1 MTTASREYRL
11 AVVAVAAS
19 GLLWATGPVFVKSMR
34 DPARYIRQYLW
45 IRMGVLVVCYASYLT
60 GFRAFSRWRRRR
72 RRRRAAHNVA
82 TDAEVPL
89 RALLCL
95 ARLSPVWRLFGV
107 LGMATAMGGFV
118 ISLTMVPAAATLCEL
133 AASPFFA
140 ALLGRVL
147 LGERVSWITWL
158 SMVICAGGII
168 MFAFDEGGSPV
179 SASVSSSSSSS
190 SSSVAASAG
199 FACYTVTLRV
209 LPLRHRQGYDDTD
222 VGLLV
227 RLYGLIF
234 SMWAAFLIVLITSIL
249 MLLEN
254 TGPFEMPGINVELS
268 AWHGV
273 FIFVGFCLF
282 TVGAAKLPAPELI
295 LLTMLEVVGGILL
308 TYFVLGELPGSL
320 GLVGGCLIVVAV
332 LSNGIGNGLAQHNKQ
347 KHDEQNG
354 PKDEEVSVDMV
365 EVAAAG

>member
-1 MTTASREYRL
+1 MLY
-11 AVVAVAAS
+11 
-19 GLLWATGPVFVKSMR
+19 KS
-34 DPARYIRQYLW
+34 
-45 IRMGVLVVCYASYLT
+45 
-60 GFRAFSRWRRRR
+60 
-72 RRRRAAHNVA
+72 
-82 TDAEVPL
+82 
-89 RALLCL
+89 
-95 ARLSPVWRLFGV
+95 
-107 LGMATAMGGFV
+107 
-118 ISLTMVPAAATLCEL
+118 
-133 AASPFFA
+133 
-140 ALLGRVL
+140 
-147 LGERVSWITWL
+147 
-158 SMVICAGGII
+158 
-168 MFAFDEGGSPV
+168 
-179 SASVSSSSSSS
+179 
-190 SSSVAASAG
+190 
-199 FACYTVTLRV
+199 
-209 LPLRHRQGYDDTD
+209 D